1 MRSANRKTLHLE
13 IITPEQMVFSGK
25 VSMVTAP
32 GTEGI
37 IGILPNHIPLFSRLE
52 PGELKIVR
60 EGRKTS
66 YMALA
71 GGFIQVQL
79 NSVTILADTAERA
92 ESINEAKAI
101 EAKKRAE
108 SLLSKKLSNVEF
120 IKAEAAL
127 RKSLADLKVV
137 KRRRKRRTFSAT
149 PTPA

>member
-1 MRSANRKTLHLE
+1 MNKKTLHLE

-37 IGILPNHIPLFSRLE
+37 IGVLPNHISLFSRLE

-60 EGRKTS
+60 EGKKTS

-71 GGFIQVQL
+71 GGFIQVQPD
-79 NSVTILADTAERA
+79 NVTILADTAERA

-101 EAKKRAE
+101 EARKKAE

-127 RKSLADLKVV
+127 RKSLADLKVA
-137 KRRRKRRTFSAT
+137 KRRKIRRIRQPLSTT
-149 PTPA
+149 TPA